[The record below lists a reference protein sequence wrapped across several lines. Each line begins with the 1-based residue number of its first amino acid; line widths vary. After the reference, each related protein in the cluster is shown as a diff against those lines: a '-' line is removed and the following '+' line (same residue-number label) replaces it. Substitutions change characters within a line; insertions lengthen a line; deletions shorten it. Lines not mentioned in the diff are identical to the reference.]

1 MAKRFKQI
9 KRIIITILIIV
20 VCFLLECTVF
30 KQINPFAV
38 APNLLIVVTSSFGF
52 IRGKTEGLLVGFL
65 CGLLRDVFFGDLL
78 GFYALIYMVLG
89 YCNGY
94 FKQIFYDDDIKLPIC
109 LITASDFLFGNI
121 VYLFM
126 FVLRRRF
133 NYFAYMKQSIMPEL
147 IYTIIITVVLYT
159 IILKI
164 NQKLEANEK
173 RSASKFV

>member
-1 MAKRFKQI
+1 MAQRLKQI

-20 VCFLLECTVF
+20 ICFLLECTIF
-30 KQINPFAV
+30 KQINPLAV

-52 IRGKTEGLLVGFL
+52 MRGKTEGLLVGFF

-78 GFYALIYMVLG
+78 GFYALIYMVFG
-89 YCNGY
+89 YCNGF
-94 FKQIFYDDDIKLPIC
+94 FKQIFYADDIKLPIC

-121 VYLFM
+121 VYVFM
-126 FVLRRRF
+126 YVLRGRF

-147 IYTIIITVVLYT
+147 IYTLIITVILYQL
-159 IILKI
+159 ILKI
-164 NQKLEANEK
+164 NQKLEDKEK

>member
-1 MAKRFKQI
+1 MAQRLKQI
-9 KRIIITILIIV
+9 KRIIITILIVII
-20 VCFLLECTVF
+20 CFLLECTVF
-30 KQINPFAV
+30 KQINPLAV

-52 IRGKTEGLLVGFL
+52 MRGKTEGLLVGFF

-78 GFYALIYMVLG
+78 GFYALIYMVIG
-89 YCNGY
+89 YCNGF
-94 FKQIFYDDDIKLPIC
+94 FKQIFYDDDVKLPIC

-121 VYLFM
+121 VYIFM

-133 NYFAYMKQSIMPEL
+133 GYFTYMKQSIMPEL
-147 IYTIIITVVLYT
+147 IYTIIITVFLYQ

-164 NQKLEANEK
+164 NQRLEAKEK